1 MNDVS
6 KQLNEFIEQTGLTGA
21 SIARSIGVST
31 GTVSLVKTGKTA
43 QVSEENLKKF
53 SDYIANYGQK
63 TETTATT
70 IATQDLKLAHFTIDE
85 VVISGGMGT
94 ILGKAGTGKTEAV
107 KAYAEKHP
115 EAVLIE
121 TIPSISLKSLLTKIL
136 EAQGDKSPV
145 GNSEQLLLAVVENFK
160 RSERVLLID
169 EAENLTTTNL
179 EAVRRIHDFSNVP
192 VVLIGTYSLLSNLRG
207 RGGDLLQ
214 LYSRISEK
222 YKMQGLNDNDRNML
236 FGDMG
241 QHIKKFTQDIRRSC
255 HIFRKAKRMC
265 SINNE
270 ALSPMHIQMASN
282 SVILD

>member
-1 MNDVS
+1 MSNIS
-6 KQLNEFIEQTGLTGA
+6 QQLNEFIEQTGLTGS

-31 GTVSLVKTGKTA
+31 AMVSMVKTGKIA

-53 SDYIANYGQK
+53 TDYMANYGQK
-63 TETTATT
+63 EEATAATV
-70 IATQDLKLAHFTIDE
+70 ATQDLKLAHFTIDE

-94 ILGKAGTGKTEAV
+94 ILGKAGTGKTQAV
-107 KAYAEKHP
+107 KAYTEKHP

-145 GNSEQLLLAVVENFK
+145 GNTEQLLMTIVENFK

-179 EAVRRIHDFSNVP
+179 EALRRIHDFSHVP

-222 YKMQGLNDNDRNML
+222 YKMQGLNDSDRDLL

-265 SINNE
+265 QMTNE
-270 ALSPMHIQMASN
+270 ALSPMHIHMASN

>member
-1 MNDVS
+1 MNDIS
-6 KQLNEFIEQTGLTGA
+6 KQLNQFIEQTGLTGA
-21 SIARSIGVST
+21 SIARSIGVSA
-31 GTVSLVKTGKTA
+31 GTVSLVKTGKTQ
-43 QVSEENLKKF
+43 QVSEDNLKKF

-63 TETTATT
+63 PDTTTAT

-85 VVISGGMGT
+85 VMISSGMGT

-107 KAYAEKHP
+107 KVYAQNHP
-115 EAVLIE
+115 EAILIE
-121 TIPSISLKSLLTKIL
+121 TIPSISLKSLLIKIL

-145 GNSEQLLLAVVENFK
+145 GNTEQLLMSVVENFK
-160 RSERVLLID
+160 KSERVLLID
-169 EAENLTTTNL
+169 EAENLTTKNL
-179 EAVRRIHDFSNVP
+179 EAVRRIHDFSKVP
-192 VVLIGTYSLLSNLRG
+192 TVLIGTYALLSNLRG

-214 LYSRISEK
+214 LYSRIGEK
-222 YKMQGLNDNDRNML
+222 YKMQGLNDEDRALL

-265 SINNE
+265 SMNNE
-270 ALSPMHIQMASN
+270 VLSPIHIQMATQ

>member
-1 MNDVS
+1 MYSDDTFCIYI
-6 KQLNEFIEQTGLTGA
+6 KRGL
-21 SIARSIGVST
+21 
-31 GTVSLVKTGKTA
+31 
-43 QVSEENLKKF
+43 
-53 SDYIANYGQK
+53 
-63 TETTATT
+63 
-70 IATQDLKLAHFTIDE
+70 
-85 VVISGGMGT
+85 
-94 ILGKAGTGKTEAV
+94 
-107 KAYAEKHP
+107 
-115 EAVLIE
+115 
-121 TIPSISLKSLLTKIL
+121 
-136 EAQGDKSPV
+136 GDKSPV
-145 GNSEQLLLAVVENFK
+145 GNSEQLLMAVVENFK

-222 YKMQGLNDNDRNML
+222 YKMQGLNDTDRDLL

-255 HIFRKAKRMC
+255 HIFRKAKRM
-265 SINNE
+265 SGMTNE
-270 ALSPMHIQMASN
+270 ALSPMHIKMASN

>member
-1 MNDVS
+1 MHDIS
-6 KQLNEFIEQTGLTGA
+6 KQLNDFIEQTGLTGA

-31 GTVSLVKTGKTA
+31 GTVSLVRTGKA
-43 QVSEENLKKF
+43 DQVSSDNLKKF
-53 SDYIANYGQK
+53 ADYIANYGQK
-63 TETTATT
+63 RDTTVTT
-70 IATQDLKLAHFTIDE
+70 VATQDLKLAHFTIDE

-107 KAYAEKHP
+107 KAYADNHP

-145 GNSEQLLLAVVENFK
+145 GNAEQLLMAVVENFR

-179 EAVRRIHDFSNVP
+179 EAIRRIHDFAGVP
-192 VVLIGTYSLLSNLRG
+192 VVLVGTYSLLSNLRG

-222 YKMQGLNDNDRNML
+222 YKMQGLNDADRDLL

-255 HIFRKAKRMC
+255 HIYRKAKRISGMT
-265 SINNE
+265 NE
-270 ALSPMHIQMASN
+270 SLSPMHIKMASN